1 MVGGTGGIWRSG
13 RLGRRRTGDT
23 LLWLLQLLCF
33 CGLLLIFYLFNLRV
47 WFSFFFL
54 LAFIFFT
61 HCVRADAAAAVVV
74 VIC

>member
-47 WFSFFFL
+47 SIFFFL